1 MPHPCVPERPAGAG
15 LSQMLLI
22 ILIVAVLSAMALPSL
37 QDMLG
42 RIRAEAL
49 RGQLV
54 SLLSTAR
61 STALTRRHPIEAC
74 PSSDGRTCGSDW
86 SHGWLLYPAPPPS
99 TPNAT
104 PLPPLLVEKRAP
116 SGLQALSNRARVQ
129 FRADGRTGGN
139 NLSIRVCVKDTLHSK
154 VVVSVPGRIRTQRP
168 RSPTPCQRP

>member
-1 MPHPCVPERPAGAG
+1 
-15 LSQMLLI
+15 MLLI
-22 ILIVAVLSAMALPSL
+22 ILIAAVLSAMALPSL

-61 STALTRRHPIEAC
+61 STAITRRQPIEAC
-74 PSSDGRTCGSDW
+74 PSSDGSSCGSDW
-86 SHGWLLYPAPPPS
+86 SHGWLLYPALPPS
-99 TPNAT
+99 TLDAA
-104 PLPPLLVEKRAP
+104 PLPPLLVERRPRA
-116 SGLQALSNRARVQ
+116 GLQAVSNRARVQ

-168 RSPTPCQRP
+168 RRPTLCQAP